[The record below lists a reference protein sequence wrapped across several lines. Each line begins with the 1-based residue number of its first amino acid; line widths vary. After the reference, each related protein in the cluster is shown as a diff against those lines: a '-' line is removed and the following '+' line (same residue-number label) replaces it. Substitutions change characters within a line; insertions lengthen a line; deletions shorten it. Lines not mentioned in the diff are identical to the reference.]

1 MKILILGAIA
11 VVCALTVGYF
21 VVQDR
26 KSPIISDY
34 GLFIPDL
41 VDQINDVTE
50 IRFTTNHGKFTIH
63 FSSENWRLDVAES
76 YPVRFDHVQKFL
88 IGMSQL
94 RKLDPKTDNP
104 NRHAELNLSGVGIEG
119 SSTILVEL
127 GTEQIESIAEVYIG
141 KSGASKKNPQ
151 LNEYYVR
158 RPDDNQT
165 WLTESGL
172 EMTTKPFDWLDTT
185 IVDLDDSRVKDIII
199 VSSAEEPIQIYRSSV
214 DSDNFELGGIPSGY
228 QMRHQYAINNIG
240 DLFGRLDFVEV
251 RSDDGWLD
259 SGTSVT
265 VSTFD
270 GLELN
275 ARSGIGDFES
285 FFVFRAQVSDSDK
298 QEILHEV
305 ATLNEK
311 FEGWVYKLSNQR
323 MEMIN
328 SGLEEL
334 IRPVADE

>member
-1 MKILILGAIA
+1 MKKLILGAIA
-11 VVCALTVGYF
+11 VVCALTIGYF

-26 KSPIISDY
+26 KSPTISDY
-34 GLFIPDL
+34 GLLIPDL
-41 VDQINDVTE
+41 VNQINDVTE
-50 IRFTTNHGKFTIH
+50 IRITTNHDKFTIY
-63 FSSENWRLDVAES
+63 FGSEKWRLDIAES

-88 IGMSQL
+88 IGISQL
-94 RKLDPKTDNP
+94 RRLEPKTDNP
-104 NRHAELNLSGVGIEG
+104 NRHADLNLSGVGIDG
-119 SSTILVEL
+119 SDTILVEL
-127 GTEQIESIAEVYIG
+127 GTQQNESIAEVYIG
-141 KSGASKKNPQ
+141 KSRASTKNPQ
-151 LNEYYVR
+151 LNEFYVR
-158 RPDDNQT
+158 NPDDNQT
-165 WLTESGL
+165 WLTEGRL
-172 EMTTKPFDWLDTT
+172 DLTTKPFDWLDTT

-334 IRPVADE
+334 VRPVADE